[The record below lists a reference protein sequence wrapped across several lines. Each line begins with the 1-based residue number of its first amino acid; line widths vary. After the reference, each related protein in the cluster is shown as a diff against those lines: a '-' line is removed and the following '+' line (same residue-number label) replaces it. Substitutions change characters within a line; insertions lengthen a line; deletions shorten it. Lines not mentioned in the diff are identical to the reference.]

1 MHWAITRIEAL
12 LEEAK
17 EERDDL
23 EADEH
28 LDRAD
33 TDRLIRL
40 DGKVEG
46 VELALAALREAA
58 ETEIDSM
65 AAADGYVGED

>member
-1 MHWAITRIEAL
+1 MHWAITKVEGL
-12 LEEAK
+12 LEEVK

-23 EADEH
+23 AAEIEH

-33 TDRLIRL
+33 VDRL

-46 VELALAALREAA
+46 VEMALAALRDVVES
-58 ETEIDSM
+58 EIDSM
-65 AAADGYVGED
+65 AVADGYVDAE